1 MLVYGR
7 NVQYFRPRLKN
18 ESTSVKNIVSVGIDM
33 CLVIYAD
40 SSLAVF
46 KLPCLELLDTT
57 SANWMTNS
65 DEFGEV
71 DISCVHVD
79 EYTEKNLKTF
89 VYIGTDLGDVHV
101 LDISPKGS
109 IKICDYTIS
118 CRDVELACQM
128 RVTAILSVYSHCIY
142 SLCYVPALVFKPFFQ
157 LYELNCI
164 SVSILYYSNSFDS

>member
-7 NVQYFRPRLKN
+7 NIQYFRPRLKN

-101 LDISPKGS
+101 LDISPRGS

-128 RVTAILSVYSHCIY
+128 RVTAILSVYSNCIY
-142 SLCYVPALVFKPFFQ
+142 SLCFFPALVFKPYFQ
-157 LYELNCI
+157 LYELNCT
-164 SVSILYYSNSFDS
+164 YF

>member
-1 MLVYGR
+1 MVVYGK
-7 NVQYFRPRLKN
+7 NLQHFRPRATN
-18 ESTSVKNIVSVGIDM
+18 EYTSVKNIVSVGIDM
-33 CLVIYAD
+33 CLVIYSD

-46 KLPCLELLDTT
+46 KLPCLELLDTL

-89 VYIGTDLGDVHV
+89 VYVGTDLGDVHV

-118 CRDVELACQM
+118 CPDVELSCQM
-128 RVTAILSVYSHCIY
+128 RVTAILSVRFYCLHFLVEARVLPSVFH
-142 SLCYVPALVFKPFFQ
+142 YVST
-157 LYELNCI
+157 YI
-164 SVSILYYSNSFDS
+164 